1 MMNKEKELMNRIAQ
15 GVEDKLVEDWE
26 QDLKWQKEQDEQIRL
41 DFEVY
46 LDDLDYINTD
56 EIVERYAWELEI
68 QRKNINQKLLK
79 IFSNFIV
86 KGACVSTNLICG
98 R

>member
-56 EIVERYAWELEI
+56 EIVELYAWELEI

>member
-15 GVEDKLVEDWE
+15 GVKDKLVEDWE

-56 EIVERYAWELEI
+56 EIVELYAWELEI
-68 QRKNINQKLLK
+68 QRKNIN
-79 IFSNFIV
+79 
-86 KGACVSTNLICG
+86 
-98 R
+98 

>member
-26 QDLKWQKEQDEQIRL
+26 QDLKWKKEQDEQIRL
-41 DFEVY
+41 GFEVY

-68 QRKNINQKLLK
+68 QRKNIN
-79 IFSNFIV
+79 
-86 KGACVSTNLICG
+86 
-98 R
+98 

>member
-26 QDLKWQKEQDEQIRL
+26 QDLKWQKERDEQIRL

-68 QRKNINQKLLK
+68 QRKNIN
-79 IFSNFIV
+79 
-86 KGACVSTNLICG
+86 
-98 R
+98 